1 MEAGDA
7 PPASA
12 ADDALASATRAALRE
27 LEERGARA
35 YDAPACDCVYAL
47 LARAE
52 ELGGG
57 VATRLAQRAQAHVD
71 ALRARFEAD
80 RTRVAERLAACEE
93 QRGEQAELRRLM
105 ASGELV
111 RAARRLRKLRVL
123 PASAPRPLAVYG
135 TRAEARPATSFT
147 RASAHM
153 ARKRRVSVYEDSV
166 AQMVATLAMAR
177 ATDVVPA
184 DAGPYNALRIASDVL
199 ERMRA
204 ISPYYLAVQLNRL
217 EELASLLSLP
227 ELPASELPKGRLA
240 QQAEADKKQ
249 KKSRLKR

>member
-1 MEAGDA
+1 MDA
-7 PPASA
+7 SETPPVSA
-12 ADDALASATRAALRE
+12 ESSVLVSVTRTTLRE

-35 YDAPACDCVYAL
+35 YDAPACDCVHAL
-47 LARAE
+47 LDRAD

-57 VATRLAQRAQAHVD
+57 VATRLAQRAQAHLEALSTRFD
-71 ALRARFEAD
+71 ADQL
-80 RTRVAERLAACEE
+80 RVAERLAACEE
-93 QRGEQAELRRLM
+93 ERGEQADLRRLV

-123 PASAPRPLAVYG
+123 PASAARPLALRSS
-135 TRAEARPATSFT
+135 RADARPSTSFT
-147 RASAHM
+147 RANAQFV
-153 ARKRRVSVYEDSV
+153 RKRRVTAYEDSV

-204 ISPYYLAVQLNRL
+204 ISPFYLAVQLNRL

-227 ELPASELPKGRLA
+227 ELPASEQPKGRLA